1 MHCHTVASSRTGGR
15 EIEQYTLYKNCFP
28 LNVTTAGLLVT
39 RKEAESGT
47 AQQTQKESRL
57 EYKNKGRII
66 SSQRAKSQLSRR
78 LLQGTVSLWE
88 GSLLRICILVRKS
101 NMIFTNI
108 YARSFSYSSRL
119 LFSPSAL
126 KSKT

>member
-1 MHCHTVASSRTGGR
+1 MHCHTVASSSTGGR
-15 EIEQYTLYKNCFP
+15 EMEQYTLYKSCFP

-57 EYKNKGRII
+57 QYKNKGRII

-78 LLQGTVSLWE
+78 PLQGTESLWE
-88 GSLLRICILVRKS
+88 GSLLRIFILVGKS

-119 LFSPSAL
+119 LFSLSVL
-126 KSKT
+126 KSET